1 MQKDLPLTA
10 DQMET
15 IEQETLPEEAIKKK
29 LELNTNGF
37 VKQTIKNSV
46 TVLEED
52 PLFKGKI
59 RLNELSE
66 MTDIVGDVF
75 WDRSWMT
82 MDDIDRAHIMM
93 RLEEVY
99 GLSSDKRIDRAITV
113 VASHNRY
120 HPIREKLLSLK
131 WDGKPRVKHALRHFL
146 GAEETEMS
154 YEALKLFMLG
164 AACRVF
170 KPGCKF
176 ETMLCLVGKTQGTGK
191 STFMR
196 FLAISDDW
204 FTDDIKHLDDER
216 IFQKLQGHWICE
228 LPEMLAAINARNV
241 EDIKSFLSRQRDN
254 YRIPYEKFAKDRP
267 RQCVFAGTSNK
278 KQFLPSDHSGNRRL
292 IPIEVHEENAEVH
305 ILDDEEAS
313 RAYILQMWAE
323 IMEIYKSGNYSLTLP
338 KHLQKQL
345 SDYQKEFTPEDFE
358 ETEIRNYLNDTE
370 LEYVCTM
377 MIFHQALGH
386 PMSEKP
392 AKWQSISINE
402 VLGKMP
408 DWEQVSVHRFEHY
421 GLQRAWKRV
430 STNDGFVPVSDD
442 KEIPFGD

>member
-1 MQKDLPLTA
+1 
-10 DQMET
+10 MET
-15 IEQETLPEEAIKKK
+15 IEKEPLPEDAIKKK

-66 MTDIVGDVF
+66 MTDIVGEVS

-93 RLEEVY
+93 HLEEVY

-120 HPIREKLLSLK
+120 HPIKEKLLALK
-131 WDGKPRVKHALRHFL
+131 WDGKPRVKHALHHFL

-164 AACRVF
+164 AVCRIF

-254 YRIPYEKFAKDRP
+254 YRIPYEKYAKDRP

-278 KQFLPSDHSGNRRL
+278 KQFLPSDRSGNRRL

-430 STNDGFVPVSDD
+430 STNDGFVPASDD
-442 KEIPFGD
+442 MEIPFGD

>member
-1 MQKDLPLTA
+1 
-10 DQMET
+10 MET
-15 IEQETLPEEAIKKK
+15 IEKEPLPEDAIKKK

-37 VKQTIKNSV
+37 VKQTIKNCV
-46 TVLEED
+46 IVLEED

-66 MTDIVGDVF
+66 MTDIVGDVS

-99 GLSSDKRIDRAITV
+99 GLSSDKRIDRAFTV

-164 AACRVF
+164 AVCRIF

-278 KQFLPSDHSGNRRL
+278 KQFLPSDRSGNRRL
-292 IPIEVHEENAEVH
+292 IPIEVHEEKAEVH

-345 SDYQKEFTPEDFE
+345 SHYQKEFTPEDFE

-430 STNDGFVPVSDD
+430 STNDGFVPASDD

>member
-1 MQKDLPLTA
+1 M
-10 DQMET
+10 
-15 IEQETLPEEAIKKK
+15 
-29 LELNTNGF
+29 
-37 VKQTIKNSV
+37 
-46 TVLEED
+46 
-52 PLFKGKI
+52 
-59 RLNELSE
+59 
-66 MTDIVGDVF
+66 
-75 WDRSWMT
+75 
-82 MDDIDRAHIMM
+82 
-93 RLEEVY
+93 
-99 GLSSDKRIDRAITV
+99 
-113 VASHNRY
+113 
-120 HPIREKLLSLK
+120 
-131 WDGKPRVKHALRHFL
+131 
-146 GAEETEMS
+146 
-154 YEALKLFMLG
+154 
-164 AACRVF
+164 
-170 KPGCKF
+170 
-176 ETMLCLVGKTQGTGK
+176 
-191 STFMR
+191 
-196 FLAISDDW
+196 
-204 FTDDIKHLDDER
+204 
-216 IFQKLQGHWICE
+216 
-228 LPEMLAAINARNV
+228 
-241 EDIKSFLSRQRDN
+241 
-254 YRIPYEKFAKDRP
+254 
-267 RQCVFAGTSNK
+267 FAGTSNK

>member
-1 MQKDLPLTA
+1 
-10 DQMET
+10 MET
-15 IEQETLPEEAIKKK
+15 IEKEPLPEDAIKKK

-292 IPIEVHEENAEVH
+292 IPIEVHEEKAEVH

-430 STNDGFVPVSDD
+430 STNDGFVPASDD
-442 KEIPFGD
+442 MEIPFGD

>member
-1 MQKDLPLTA
+1 MKDLPLTA
-10 DQMET
+10 DQMEA
-15 IEQETLPEEAIKKK
+15 IEKELLPEDVVRNK
-29 LELNTNGF
+29 LELNMNGT
-37 VKQTIKNSV
+37 VKQTIKNCV
-46 TVLEED
+46 TALEED
-52 PLFKGKI
+52 PVLKGKI

-66 MTDIVGDVF
+66 MTDVAGEVP
-75 WDRSWMT
+75 WERNWLT
-82 MDDIDRAHIMM
+82 LDDIDRAHIMM

-99 GLSSDKRIDRAITV
+99 GLSSDKKIDRAITV
-113 VASHNRY
+113 VATHNRY
-120 HPIREKLLSLK
+120 HPIRDKLLSLQ
-131 WDGKPRVKHALRHFL
+131 WDGEPRLKHALHHFL
-146 GAEETEMS
+146 GAEETEMA

-164 AACRVF
+164 AICRVF
-170 KPGCKF
+170 NPGCKF
-176 ETMLCLVGKTQGTGK
+176 ETMLCLVGKKQGTGK

-196 FLAISDDW
+196 FLAINDDW

-254 YRIPYEKFAKDRP
+254 YRIPYEKYAKDRP

-292 IPIEVHEENAEVH
+292 IPVEVHEEKAEVH

-323 IMEIYKSGNYSLTLP
+323 IMEIYKRGGFSLTLP

-345 SDYQKEFTPEDFE
+345 SEYQEEFTPEDFE
-358 ETEIRNYLNDTE
+358 ATDIRNYLSNTDHD
-370 LEYVCTM
+370 YICTM
-377 MIFHQALGH
+377 MIFHEALGN
-386 PMSEKP
+386 PVNEKP

-402 VLGKMP
+402 VLGKIP
-408 DWEQVSVHRFEHY
+408 EWEPVSSHRFEHY
-421 GLQRAWKRV
+421 GIQRAWKRKN
-430 STNDGFVPVSDD
+430 TEDGFIPVPEGM
-442 KEIPFGD
+442 EIPFDD

>member
-1 MQKDLPLTA
+1 M
-10 DQMET
+10 
-15 IEQETLPEEAIKKK
+15 IEQELLPEDAIRNK

-37 VKQTIKNSV
+37 VKQTIKNCV

-52 PLFKGKI
+52 PLFRGKI

-66 MTDIVGDVF
+66 MTDIVGEVS
-75 WDRSWMT
+75 WERSWRT

-131 WDGKPRVKHALRHFL
+131 WDGEPRVEHALHHFL
-146 GAEETEMS
+146 GAEENEMS

-164 AACRVF
+164 AVCRVF

-196 FLAISDDW
+196 FLAINDDW

-254 YRIPYEKFAKDRP
+254 YRIPYEKYAKDRP

-323 IMEIYKSGNYSLTLP
+323 IMEIYRSGNFKLTLP
-338 KHLQKQL
+338 QHLQNSL
-345 SDYQKEFTPEDFE
+345 SEYQMAFTPEDYDGAAIKDFM
-358 ETEIRNYLNDTE
+358 DTTDE
-370 LEYVCTM
+370 DYVCTW
-377 MIFHQALGH
+377 MIYNQVLGH
-386 PMSEKP
+386 SLNEMPP
-392 AKWQSISINE
+392 KWQSNAINE
-402 VLGKMP
+402 VIEKIPG
-408 DWEQVSVHRFEHY
+408 WEQVKTHRFAFY
-421 GLQRAWKRV
+421 GTQRAWKKIHSKDV
-430 STNDGFVPVSDD
+430 FIPITDQTN
-442 KEIPFGD
+442 IPFSE

>member
-1 MQKDLPLTA
+1 
-10 DQMET
+10 MET
-15 IEQETLPEEAIKKK
+15 IEKEPLPEDAIKKK

-278 KQFLPSDHSGNRRL
+278 KQFLPSDRSGNRRL

-323 IMEIYKSGNYSLTLP
+323 IMEIYRSGNFSLTLP

-430 STNDGFVPVSDD
+430 STNDGFVPASDD
-442 KEIPFGD
+442 MEIPFGD

>member
-1 MQKDLPLTA
+1 
-10 DQMET
+10 MET
-15 IEQETLPEEAIKKK
+15 IEKEPLPEDAIKKK

-323 IMEIYKSGNYSLTLP
+323 IMEIYRSGNFSLTLP

-345 SDYQKEFTPEDFE
+345 PDYQKEFTPEDFE
-358 ETEIRNYLNDTE
+358 ETEIWNYLNDTE

-430 STNDGFVPVSDD
+430 STNDGFVPASDD
-442 KEIPFGD
+442 MGIPFGD

>member
-1 MQKDLPLTA
+1 
-10 DQMET
+10 MEM
-15 IEQETLPEEAIKKK
+15 IEQELLPEDAIRNK

-37 VKQTIKNSV
+37 VKQTIKNCV

-52 PLFKGKI
+52 PLFRGKI

-66 MTDIVGDVF
+66 MTDIVGEVS
-75 WDRSWMT
+75 WERSWRT

-131 WDGKPRVKHALRHFL
+131 WDGEPRVEHALHHFL
-146 GAEETEMS
+146 GAEENEMS

-164 AACRVF
+164 AVCRVF

-196 FLAISDDW
+196 FLAINDDW

-254 YRIPYEKFAKDRP
+254 YRIPYEKYAKDRP

-323 IMEIYKSGNYSLTLP
+323 IMEIYRSGNFKLTLP
-338 KHLQKQL
+338 QHLQNSL
-345 SDYQKEFTPEDFE
+345 SEYQMAFTPEDYDGAAIKDFM
-358 ETEIRNYLNDTE
+358 DTTDE
-370 LEYVCTM
+370 DYVCTW
-377 MIFHQALGH
+377 MIYNQVLGH
-386 PMSEKP
+386 SLNEMPP
-392 AKWQSISINE
+392 KWQSNAINE
-402 VLGKMP
+402 VIEKIPG
-408 DWEQVSVHRFEHY
+408 WEQVKTHRFAFY
-421 GLQRAWKRV
+421 GTQRAWKKIHSKDV
-430 STNDGFVPVSDD
+430 FIPITDQTN
-442 KEIPFGD
+442 IPFSE